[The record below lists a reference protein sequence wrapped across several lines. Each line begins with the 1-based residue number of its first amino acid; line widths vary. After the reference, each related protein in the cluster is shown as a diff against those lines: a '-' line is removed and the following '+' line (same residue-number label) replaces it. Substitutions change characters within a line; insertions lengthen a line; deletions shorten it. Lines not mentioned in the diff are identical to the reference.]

1 MLPGAG
7 KELSLYALED
17 YWHGKGS
24 ALRRY
29 TLRLDGFVSISAG
42 WNGGT
47 LLTKPLVFE
56 GKQLE
61 LNFATSV
68 AGSVRVEIQNE
79 RGQPIPGFALEDC
92 PAYFG
97 DSVSRVVQWD
107 PDVDLSAIAGQTVR
121 IRFDLKDADLYAFR
135 FH

>member
-29 TLRLDGFVSISAG
+29 TLRLDGFVSVSAG

-47 LLTKPLVFE
+47 LLTKPLVFD
-56 GKQLE
+56 GSQLD
-61 LNFATSV
+61 LNFSTSA
-68 AGSVRVEIQNE
+68 AGGLRVELQDEN
-79 RGQPIPGFALEDC
+79 GAPIPGFSLADC
-92 PAYFG
+92 PTYFG
-97 DSVSRVVQWD
+97 DSTARKVQWTSD
-107 PDVDLSAIAGQTVR
+107 TKLSSLAGRPVR
-121 IRFDLKDADLYAFR
+121 LLFELKDAELYAFR